1 MYTVYV
7 LYSEKFDRIYIGC
20 SSNLIERYKSH
31 QFLATK
37 GYTIRYRPWKVVHLE
52 YFETKEEAMK
62 RERALKSGQGRLWIK
77 NEILSLMRSVGF
89 ISA

>member
-52 YFETKEEAMK
+52 YFETKEEAMQ